1 MTGSGGLTNS
11 DLQGEAEFAQKT
23 RPEALLSFKFP
34 QPKLPSNTLFR
45 AQTRPLG
52 KSTVSERWD
61 TNTDLPLRIFFFNSV
76 F

>member
-1 MTGSGGLTNS
+1 MLVLFLGKRGMQGWGGGLTGSGGLTNS

-45 AQTRPLG
+45 AQPDR
-52 KSTVSERWD
+52 
-61 TNTDLPLRIFFFNSV
+61 
-76 F
+76 